1 MGTKEDLRIQVM
13 MVGGRRCGKTSIL
26 AAMQSNFQELLADT
40 DLTLVCSDMDTLSV
54 LDAKHNEIDD
64 YFNNMGNRTF
74 IPDNNP
80 TEEIMTYS
88 FFIGIAGKTGKIRVD
103 YIDYPGEWLKYD
115 KKKKKE
121 LLKCI
126 EKSQAII
133 IAIDTPHMMEEEGQ
147 YNELQNFCNYT
158 EEILKM
164 AFENTKK
171 RMGLI
176 LFVPLKCERYL
187 MTNEMDEVSKR
198 TEESYEEL
206 IRYLKKAGKFEV
218 AVTPI
223 FTLGG
228 AAFSKFERDEETKKV
243 KLNEKFGTPEKAIY
257 CFPKM
262 EVKGPE
268 PRYCEQPMVYLL
280 AYLLQLAGDIKENTY
295 QRSNF
300 LSKLV
305 IILQQ
310 KLGESISAMDYGEQR
325 SVILEKLK
333 RNGDGYRI
341 IQNPMKF

>member
-1 MGTKEDLRIQVM
+1 MKALMFLAEDNAQILKTAIGYRNNGTANGKIVLLTAYFMAKYKE
-13 MVGGRRCGKTSIL
+13 GG
-26 AAMQSNFQELLADT
+26 E
-40 DLTLVCSDMDTLSV
+40 
-54 LDAKHNEIDD
+54 
-64 YFNNMGNRTF
+64 GNRGG
-74 IPDNNP
+74 DSR
-80 TEEIMTYS
+80 EI
-88 FFIGIAGKTGKIRVD
+88 R
-103 YIDYPGEWLKYD
+103 
-115 KKKKKE
+115 
-121 LLKCI
+121 
-126 EKSQAII
+126 
-133 IAIDTPHMMEEEGQ
+133 EEG
-147 YNELQNFCNYT
+147 F
-158 EEILKM
+158 
-164 AFENTKK
+164 
-171 RMGLI
+171 
-176 LFVPLKCERYL
+176 
-187 MTNEMDEVSKR
+187 
-198 TEESYEEL
+198 
-206 IRYLKKAGKFEV
+206 LKKAGKFEV

-310 KLGESISAMDYGEQR
+310 KLGESISAMDYEEQR